1 MGQAQPKELEGCGVW
16 PSPRPL
22 SSSSNLLAVEQA
34 LEEGQLGLES
44 QLPPLL
50 AAG

>member
-1 MGQAQPKELEGCGVW
+1 MEFG
-16 PSPRPL
+16 PSLPSL

-34 LEEGQLGLES
+34 LEEGQLGLDS